1 MEFADR
7 TAVVSGASQGIGRA
21 IALALAARGAR
32 VLALARSAGRLEETV
47 ALAAERGGSVRPVP
61 CDVADGESV
70 AAAAEGIL
78 ADGGGV
84 DYLINN
90 AGVTRDGLLMRMKEA
105 DWGAVLETNL
115 GGVFRLSR
123 AFLPV
128 MIRARFGRIV
138 NVSSVVAQAG
148 NPGQANY
155 AASKGGIEGFTRS
168 LAREV
173 ASRNVTVNAIA
184 PGYIDTPMTAELDA
198 KQREAL
204 LSRIPMRRL
213 GTPEDVAGA
222 VAFLLGEGAGY
233 ITGQVLHVNGGMYM

>member
-1 MEFADR
+1 MEFAER

-32 VLALARSAGRLEETV
+32 VLALARSARRLEETV
-47 ALAAERGGSVRPVP
+47 ALAAESAGSVRPVP

-70 AAAAEGIL
+70 AAAAAGIL
-78 ADGGGV
+78 ADSGV

-90 AGVTRDGLLMRMKEA
+90 AGVTRDGLLMRMKET
-105 DWGAVLETNL
+105 DWNAVLDTNL
-115 GGVFRLSR
+115 SGVFRLSR
-123 AFLPV
+123 AFLPA

-184 PGYIDTPMTAELDA
+184 PGYIDTPMTAALDEP
-198 KQREAL
+198 QREAL

-222 VAFLLGEGAGY
+222 VIFLLADGAGY